1 MKKGALSM
9 LVLMIGFA
17 QVAKSATVEELAW
30 LAGCWA
36 SVGAEAGSGEQWMA
50 PAGGTL
56 LGVNR
61 SVKGSKTV
69 AHEFLQIREST
80 SGDLE
85 YVANPS
91 GQSEAIFST
100 VRLSENEVVFE
111 NPEHDFPQRIIYR
124 LSGETLLGR
133 IEGQQEGEPR
143 AVDFPMKRVD
153 CESGISKPE
162 KHRQ

>member
-1 MKKGALSM
+1 
-9 LVLMIGFA
+9 
-17 QVAKSATVEELAW
+17 
-30 LAGCWA
+30 
-36 SVGAEAGSGEQWMA
+36 MA